1 MGLIWSG
8 LGRPFAFAAS
18 AFAACLAGGD
28 VGAQGRLEAKYI
40 VTLAGLPI
48 GKGSWVVEIGD
59 DQYTATG
66 SGATAGLIKIFTS
79 GRGTSGSRGFVRGDS
94 LLPTAYVS
102 NVNNDTRAEEV
113 RIALNAG
120 MVKDLVVEPPPMPN
134 PDRVPVTDAH
144 RRGVIDP
151 MSATLIRVP
160 GNGELI
166 TPEVCRRT
174 LPIFDGRMRFDL
186 HLSFKRFEQVEAEKG
201 YRGPVAVC
209 SVQFT
214 PLAGHVPDRAAI
226 KYLTA
231 ERDMEIWLAPIAG
244 TRIMAP
250 YHISLRTPLGQ
261 GVLEATQ
268 FVSTPGPSR
277 VPPATA
283 AR

>member
-1 MGLIWSG
+1 
-8 LGRPFAFAAS
+8 
-18 AFAACLAGGD
+18 
-28 VGAQGRLEAKYI
+28 
-40 VTLAGLPI
+40 LAGLPI

-59 DQYTATG
+59 DQYAATVT
-66 SGATAGLIKIFTS
+66 GATAGLIKIFTS
-79 GRGTSGSRGFVRGDS
+79 GRGAGIARGLVRGDN
-94 LLPTAYVS
+94 LLPTVYASTVT
-102 NVNNDTRAEEV
+102 NDTRVEEV

-120 MVKDLVVEPPPMPN
+120 AVKDLVVEPPPMPN

-144 RRGVIDP
+144 RRGVLDP
-151 MSATLIRVP
+151 MTAALVRVP
-160 GNGELI
+160 GNSELI

-174 LPIFDGRMRFDL
+174 LPVFDGRMRFDL
-186 HLSFKRFEQVEAEKG
+186 HLSFKRFEQVETDKG

-209 SVQFT
+209 GVQFT
-214 PLAGHVPDRAAI
+214 PLAGHVPDRPAI
-226 KYLTA
+226 KYLMA

-244 TRIMAP
+244 TRVMAP